1 MECQGDPESEA
12 SKQWNSRLSEG
23 TTVIV
28 FNEPS
33 IYIYHFPNFVRSV
46 EPCHWQV
53 TTLSN
58 KFEPVAFHL
67 EFSFIQFIKPFLFLM
82 VAFETNFFLQKF
94 FFHVFLEKHK

>member
-33 IYIYHFPNFVRSV
+33 IYIYHFPNFVRLV

-67 EFSFIQFIKPFLFLM
+67 EFSFIQLIKPFLFYGSI
-82 VAFETNFFLQKF
+82 
-94 FFHVFLEKHK
+94 